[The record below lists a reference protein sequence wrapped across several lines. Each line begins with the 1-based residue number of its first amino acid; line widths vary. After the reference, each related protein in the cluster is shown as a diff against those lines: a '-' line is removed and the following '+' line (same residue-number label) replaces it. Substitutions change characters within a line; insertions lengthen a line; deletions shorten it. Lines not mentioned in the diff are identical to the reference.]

1 MNLKEMI
8 ERLNAISKRLGE
20 LGLKYGNKEQLT
32 AEEDGELDK
41 LMAEF
46 NELGPQVERLAAA
59 DRAQQA
65 AAATVAQY
73 TRSTGSATAAAAAAL
88 AATGGDPE
96 GRGQG
101 GGSGRREGLSIGEA
115 FATSDQVQEWLS
127 RGGEKSRKVNYKS
140 LWNRDGSPAQVYQA
154 EGESGPEE
162 QYTLIKTGDPAYLV
176 PPQILP
182 GIYRPRD
189 YALTARDVLAGG
201 RTKSDTIYFLRELLF
216 TNSAA
221 ETAQASTFDVTA
233 LGSSGRKPESALT
246 FEQASTPVVT
256 IAHWIPIT
264 RQALADAA
272 QLQTYVENRLLV
284 GLERRFNSQ
293 VWNGAGGG
301 TDLTGIANTSGVQ
314 ALDAAYFAGDAV
326 LNVGNVFENFDRV
339 LRAAT
344 EIDLTGDAQ
353 MTFAAM
359 NPRDLEKF
367 QTITNSMGQ
376 YMGGGPFMTGSV
388 RSMWGYPIVS
398 DRAVTEGTVI
408 AGDGTMA
415 AIFDRED
422 ANILID
428 TINDQFVRNILTIL
442 AEMRAALAVFRPAG
456 FAIVDLVAWA

>member
-8 ERLNAISKRLGE
+8 ERLNAISTRLGE
-20 LGLKYGNKEQLT
+20 LGQKYAKGEALT
-32 AEEDGELDK
+32 QDEDAELEK

-46 NELGPQVERLAAA
+46 NDLGPKVEKYGALEKAR
-59 DRAQQA
+59 QA
-65 AAATVAQY
+65 AGATAEQY
-73 TRSTGSATAAAAAAL
+73 TRSAGRIAGIEGL
-88 AATGGDPE
+88 AGQNGD
-96 GRGQG
+96 GRGAG
-101 GGSGRREGLSIGEA
+101 GAQRQRGQSIGEA
-115 FATSDQVQEWLS
+115 FATSDAVKDWLAS
-127 RGGEKSRKVNYKS
+127 GGKSSSKVNFKS
-140 LWNRDGSPAQVYQA
+140 LWSRDGGPAEVYKG
-154 EGESGPEE
+154 EGPDEA
-162 QYTLIKTGDPAYLV
+162 YTLIKTGDPAYLV

-201 RTKSDTIYFLRELLF
+201 RTTSDTIYFLRELLF

-301 TDLTGIANTSGVQ
+301 TNLTGIANTSGVQ
-314 ALDAAYFAGDAV
+314 ALDAAYFAGDPV
-326 LNVGNVFENFDRV
+326 LNEGNVYENFDRV

-344 EIDLTGDAQ
+344 EIDLTGDAM

-367 QTITNSMGQ
+367 QTVTNSMGQ
-376 YMGGGPFMTGSV
+376 YMGGGPFAVGSV
-388 RSMWGYPIVS
+388 RSMWGYPIVA

-428 TINDQFVRNILTIL
+428 TINDQFVRNMLTIL
-442 AEMRAALAVFRPAG
+442 AELRAALAVFRPAG
-456 FAIVDLVAWA
+456 FAIVDLAAWG